1 MKKTP
6 QEGIVQCVPV
16 RERLQDNIIYIR
28 SCLGNSFDLLI
39 REVELNGTRAVFF
52 ACEELCDAMLLSRS
66 VVNPILEYCEQGGEA
81 SAVVLDVCESVT
93 RGLEHK
99 ERTSLDDALKDIL
112 NGYVVFMVD
121 GIQTCRS
128 YGVQK
133 IPTRSVTDP
142 DSEVQER
149 GSREGFVE
157 NFKINL
163 ALIRKRL
170 CTSEL
175 KTEIIELGTTSH
187 TRVCICS
194 MDGRA
199 DTEMLQRIKNDLMSA
214 ELDVVLGAGYLQEFL
229 DKKKKSMF
237 TSVGVTQRPDVFAA
251 KICEGRVGIIVDGT
265 PFALVL
271 PYLFIENFH
280 AMDDYLSRT
289 YYVTVMRILRIVSFL
304 IGVLLPGIYVAIGL
318 FHQELLPDDM
328 LVDIVTA
335 ESNTMFPL
343 MLEALI
349 IHFIYEIVREAGL
362 RMPKSVGHAVSIVG
376 ALVIGDAAVSAG
388 LIGAPMLIVIA
399 LTAIC
404 SSVESSLHHPMAVLR
419 MIFIILG
426 GISGL
431 YGIMIGL
438 GLLIINLCS
447 IDNYGVPYMA
457 PFSPFEA
464 GAMRDAVVR
473 LGWKKLG
480 GDIMEIGKIRE
491 RRTNFGG
498 SNK

>member
-1 MKKTP
+1 
-6 QEGIVQCVPV
+6 GIPKGTKI
-16 RERLQDNIIYIR
+16 RKSLQDNIIYVR
-28 SCLGNSFDLLI
+28 NRMGNSFDLLV
-39 REVELNGTRAVFF
+39 REVELDGKRAVFF
-52 ACEELCDAMLLSRS
+52 ACEELCDALLMSQS
-66 VVNPILEYCEQGGEA
+66 VVKPILENGRFVSGSADVIEDICEP
-81 SAVVLDVCESVT
+81 VT

-99 ERTSLDDALKDIL
+99 DRTDIDDAIKDIL
-112 NGYVVFMVD
+112 TGYIVFMVD
-121 GIQTCRS
+121 GVQSCRS

-142 DSEVQER
+142 DAEVQER

-170 CTSEL
+170 CTDEL
-175 KTEIIELGTTSH
+175 KVEMTELGVTSH
-187 TRVCICS
+187 TRVCICT
-194 MDGRA
+194 MEGRA
-199 DTEMLQRIKNDLMSA
+199 DSEMVQRIKSDLQSA
-214 ELDVVLGAGYLQEFL
+214 ELDVVLGAGYIQEFI

-237 TSVGVTQRPDVFAA
+237 TSVGVTERPDVFCA

-265 PFALVL
+265 PFALIL

-280 AMDDYLSRT
+280 TMDDYLSRT
-289 YYVTVMRILRIVSFL
+289 YYVAMMRILRVVSFL
-304 IGVLLPGIYVAIGL
+304 ISTLLPGIYVAIGL

-343 MLEALI
+343 MMEALI

-404 SSVESSLHHPMAVLR
+404 SSVVSSLHHPIAVLR
-419 MIFIILG
+419 FIFIIAG
-426 GISGL
+426 GVSGL

-447 IDNYGVPYMA
+447 LDNYGIPYMA

-464 GAMRDAVVR
+464 GAMRDTLVR
-473 LGWKKLG
+473 VGWKKLG
-480 GDIMEIGKIRE
+480 RNIMEVGKIRE
-491 RRTNFGG
+491 LRAGTGG
-498 SNK
+498 HNK